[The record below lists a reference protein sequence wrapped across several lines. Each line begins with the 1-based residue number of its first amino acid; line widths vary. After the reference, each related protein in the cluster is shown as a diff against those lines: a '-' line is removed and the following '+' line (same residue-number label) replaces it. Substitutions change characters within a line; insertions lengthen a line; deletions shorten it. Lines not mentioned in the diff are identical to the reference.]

1 MTKNYLY
8 GIEHLHT
15 MFNATT
21 VAFDCE
27 TTGLQPVFGGLR
39 LLQLAALDRTPV
51 VIDCWDLTDEDWI
64 DLEEFFSVKR
74 YWIAHNAV
82 FDLGWLQEHELY
94 PEGEVLCTML
104 ASRILTNGL
113 PNVKHGLQHV
123 VKRYL
128 KLDISKEEQKS
139 DWSGDLTPSQ
149 LEYAAYDVYLLT
161 QLDGPIN
168 QRMAVGNLHK
178 AWFLE
183 CAALPSMAQLWR
195 TGLPFNLESLQG
207 LHADLAKDHVRLG
220 DAFIETL
227 DKALP
232 ASKKLPRDPDGS
244 FNLRSKAE
252 GSVRAGTKKEA
263 GFNLNS
269 PKQLLDIFTTLLDR
283 QPVNSEGKP
292 SASRSALREYA
303 ADHPVVAEY
312 LAWKRVEKRRQMVEA
327 LIKHFDSSGFI
338 KASYMQLGADTGR
351 MSCVSGDT
359 ILITSR
365 GNFTFEEYL
374 PQEGDLVLTHKG
386 RWMPVKRK
394 LYRGVEPVF
403 EVVTAE
409 GGMLCCTS
417 DHKLWTGSEWVR
429 ICDLFVG
436 ASLGLFEEV
445 GSAAGKH
452 RSCASRVSERTTSH
466 CLQSGGDARN
476 KPPECYAG
484 FERAAVTGEKKGGK
498 SSSVIAGESRSPK
511 PYEGQ
516 EWFPAPQLHRECG
529 GFQRLLDGT
538 GREREAG
545 VPASFGDGTSLR
557 PGDFASSSG
566 RASYRW
572 EHEEQHAGQLSL
584 GDKEG
589 SCGFTHTT
597 TVVESIKPVGPMGV
611 WDIEVEG
618 DHSYALYGFLSHN
631 CIGPNLQ
638 QIPRDPRFRAC
649 VKAPAGWKLVVAD
662 YAQMELRLAANEAQD
677 ELMIRAFQEGLD
689 LHTVTAMQIY
699 GVTEDEVTKD
709 MRQVSKSANF
719 GLLYGSGAR
728 GLRNYAA
735 GMGIQMDL
743 LEAGEIRAKFHASYK
758 GISRWQR
765 ENAAQ
770 ANRPSNDAAIRIRES
785 GLRRFLPG
793 DYNSLTVRCNTPIQG
808 AGAAVLKRTLGKLWP
823 LLKADGEEVVRL
835 AGVVHDE
842 CLLLVREEHAETWR
856 CQLEAVMEEAEAEWL
871 GPVPALAEAKVADS
885 WVDAK

>member
-1 MTKNYLY
+1 MTTNYLY

-51 VIDCWDLTDEDWI
+51 VIDCWDLSDEDWV

-82 FDLGWLQEHELY
+82 FDLGWLQEHELH
-94 PEGEVLCTML
+94 PEGQVLCTML

-113 PNVKHGLQHV
+113 PNLKHGLQHV

-161 QLDGPIN
+161 QLDGHIN
-168 QRMAVGNLHK
+168 QRMAEGNLHK

-183 CAALPSMAQLWR
+183 CAALPAMAQLWR
-195 TGLPFNLESLQG
+195 TGLPFDKQALEE
-207 LHADLAKDHVRLG
+207 LHEDLAKDHVRLG

-227 DKALP
+227 DAALP
-232 ASKKLPRDPDGS
+232 ARKKLPRDPDGT
-244 FNLRSKAE
+244 FNLRSKPE

-283 QPVNSEGKP
+283 QPVDNNGKP
-292 SASRSALREYA
+292 SASRAALREYA
-303 ADHPVVAEY
+303 GDHKVVAEY

-327 LIKHFDSSGFI
+327 LLKHLGSNGFI

-351 MSCVSGDT
+351 MSC
-359 ILITSR
+359 
-365 GNFTFEEYL
+365 
-374 PQEGDLVLTHKG
+374 
-386 RWMPVKRK
+386 
-394 LYRGVEPVF
+394 
-403 EVVTAE
+403 
-409 GGMLCCTS
+409 
-417 DHKLWTGSEWVR
+417 
-429 ICDLFVG
+429 
-436 ASLGLFEEV
+436 
-445 GSAAGKH
+445 
-452 RSCASRVSERTTSH
+452 
-466 CLQSGGDARN
+466 
-476 KPPECYAG
+476 
-484 FERAAVTGEKKGGK
+484 
-498 SSSVIAGESRSPK
+498 
-511 PYEGQ
+511 
-516 EWFPAPQLHRECG
+516 
-529 GFQRLLDGT
+529 
-538 GREREAG
+538 
-545 VPASFGDGTSLR
+545 
-557 PGDFASSSG
+557 
-566 RASYRW
+566 
-572 EHEEQHAGQLSL
+572 
-584 GDKEG
+584 
-589 SCGFTHTT
+589 
-597 TVVESIKPVGPMGV
+597 
-611 WDIEVEG
+611 
-618 DHSYALYGFLSHN
+618 
-631 CIGPNLQ
+631 IGPNLQ
-638 QIPRDPRFRAC
+638 QIPRDSRFRAC
-649 VKAPAGWKLVVAD
+649 VKAPDGWKLVVAD
-662 YAQMELRLAANEAQD
+662 YAQMELRLAAWEAQD
-677 ELMIRAFQEGLD
+677 ELMIQAFQQGLD

-699 GVTEDEVTKD
+699 GVSEDEVTKD
-709 MRQVSKSANF
+709 MRQISKSANF

-743 LEAGEIRAKFHASYK
+743 LEAGEIRSKFHAAYR

-770 ANRPSNDAAIRIRES
+770 ANLNRANAAIRIRNS

-793 DYNSLTVRCNTPIQG
+793 DYNSLTVRSNTPIQG

-823 LLKADGEEVVRL
+823 LLKADGEEVVRI

-842 CLLLVREEHAETWR
+842 VILFVREEHADIWCE
-856 CQLEAVMEEAEAEWL
+856 QLAAIMQDAEAEWL
-871 GPVPALAEAKVADS
+871 GDVPPLAEAKAADS